1 MLAAEFRSQAIK
13 AKQSIPA
20 LGIAMD
26 DAKSAYKQC
35 PARTPPVIATWSE
48 RDGSVRYHFSWAMP
62 FGYTSSVTS
71 WCRIPTLLTTVCKR
85 LFAYVTEAYID
96 DFVQVD
102 PTAAGS
108 SGHLRPRSS
117 SYTPSPR
124 NASASG
130 SPSLK
135 KCWAPS
141 FHWSIFE
148 TRPKS

>member
-1 MLAAEFRSQAIK
+1 MSALASGKTTSSAQSIMGDFPAMLAAEFRSQAIK

-62 FGYTSSVTS
+62 S
-71 WCRIPTLLTTVCKR
+71 
-85 LFAYVTEAYID
+85 EAYID